1 MDDAVRD
8 ALARVGRKVVPAC
21 VRRQADRDD
30 LSDLELAVVVAD
42 IDLLESVLPLP
53 AGA

>member
-8 ALARVGRKVVPAC
+8 ALARVGRKVVPAY

-30 LSDLELAVVVAD
+30 LSDLERAVVVSD
-42 IDLLESVLPLP
+42 INLLEEALLLPS
-53 AGA
+53 GA